1 MAEIDKGKILKDAFE
16 YQRKGQHDRAI
27 DELRKIL
34 KVYPRDTRTLQK
46 VAELQSKKG
55 DRKEAV
61 KSYIQLAE
69 IYEKD
74 GFVDFAI
81 SVYKTV
87 LKMDDGLFD
96 VHLRLGKLFLK
107 KNLRGE
113 ALASLQTALKRCD
126 DNKREKEEILEKII
140 EANPGDVSTIERL
153 ADRYYNGGKVDPAK
167 DTLRK
172 GAEAMKNTFNFD
184 VARKFYEK
192 ILNIDSKDELVLKAM
207 AELEVDAGNP
217 KGAADIYE
225 RILESNPND
234 IEVLKKATELY
245 GSMGDAEA
253 ERTKLCLRRLASVY
267 KSMNSDSELKEVYE
281 KILCLEPSDPE
292 AVEFMDRESRANEIK
307 IDQSSPEESEL
318 KTESVSFSDNL
329 YSSDQEHREEKNEK
343 LEFIPDSEPKY
354 ADPTDS
360 PILSLGGPDVSSQTK
375 LVETVDEEKEL
386 KETRVGPEEESNV
399 LDINRENYR
408 KSEKTKMQDAIPFKR
423 ANTENLNK
431 DANNS
436 FYERG
441 IAYKDMKMTEQAV
454 SEFRKSIGVGYQV
467 PESYMM
473 IGLCFLQRGDG
484 KRALGWFKKGLSLD
498 GLAVEQVISL
508 KSGSALALGIIGSVS
523 DAIKL
528 LEEIIEDYQWKE

>member
-1 MAEIDKGKILKDAFE
+1 MAEIDKGKILRDVFE
-16 YQRKGQHDRAI
+16 YQHKGQHDRAI

-34 KVYPRDTRTLQK
+34 RVYPRDTRTLQK

-55 DRKEAV
+55 DRKEAI
-61 KSYIQLAE
+61 KSYTQLAE

-113 ALASLQTALKRCD
+113 ALASLQTALKLCD
-126 DNKREKEEILEKII
+126 DNKREKDEILERII
-140 EANPGDVSTIERL
+140 EANPGDTSTIERL
-153 ADRYYNGGKVDPAK
+153 ADRYYNEGKVDPAK

-172 GAEAMKNTFNFD
+172 GAEAMKNAFNFD
-184 VARKFYEK
+184 MARKFYEK
-192 ILNIDSKDELVLKAM
+192 ILNIDSKDELALKAM
-207 AELEVDAGNP
+207 AEIEVSGGTL

-234 IEVLKKATELY
+234 IEVLKKAAELY
-245 GSMGDAEA
+245 GSMGEA
-253 ERTKLCLRRLASVY
+253 ERTKLCLRRLASIY

-281 KILCLEPSDPE
+281 KILCLEPSDPG
-292 AVEFMDRESRANEIK
+292 AIEFMDRESRVSEIK
-307 IDQSSPEESEL
+307 IDMSSPEESGL
-318 KTESVSFSDNL
+318 NTESVSLSDNL
-329 YSSDQEHREEKNEK
+329 YSPSQEHIGEKNEK
-343 LEFIPDSEPKY
+343 LEFIPDSEPRY
-354 ADPTDS
+354 AAPPDS
-360 PILSLGGPDVSSQTK
+360 TILSLNRADVSSQTK
-375 LVETVDEEKEL
+375 LIEKVDEEKEL
-386 KETRVGPEEESNV
+386 KETRVGLGEESNV

-408 KSEKTKMQDAIPFKR
+408 KSEKTKVQDAIPFKR
-423 ANTENLNK
+423 ANTENLDK
-431 DANNS
+431 GANNS

-454 SEFRKSIGVGYQV
+454 SEFRKSIGVGYQI
-467 PESYMM
+467 PESHMM

-508 KSGSALALGIIGSVS
+508 KSGSALALGLMGSVS
-523 DAIKL
+523 DAIRL